1 MKKIYIIILIAL
13 ISYLVPTTAKASS
26 TSQEEIIS
34 SQTDAL
40 GISTFLSDS
49 EKYTEETFGEI
60 DINDIFTKSL
70 SG

>member
-40 GISTFLSDS
+40 GISTVLSDS
-49 EKYTEETFGEI
+49 EKYTKDTFGN
-60 DINDIFTKSL
+60 INISELFT
-70 SG
+70 